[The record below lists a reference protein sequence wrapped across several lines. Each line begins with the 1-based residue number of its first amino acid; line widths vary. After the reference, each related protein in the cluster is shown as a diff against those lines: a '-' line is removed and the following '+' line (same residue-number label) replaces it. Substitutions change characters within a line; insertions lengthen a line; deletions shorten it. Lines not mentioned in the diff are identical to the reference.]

1 MRTALFRICVA
12 SALLTAGYVAGRLTP
27 EPVAEAAQA
36 GRVFEMRTYT
46 TNEGKLP
53 NLQAR
58 FRDHTLGFFKKY
70 DMTSIGY
77 WVPADGPTSQ
87 TTLVY
92 ILAHPSREAAKAN
105 WGKFS
110 PGSRLAEGCRR
121 VSGRWKDPGQVAGI
135 GVSQRD
141 RLFTD

>member
-1 MRTALFRICVA
+1 MKTALFRVTFA
-12 SALLTAGYVAGRLTP
+12 TALLAAGYIAGRLSP

-53 NLQAR
+53 ALQAR

-77 WVPADGPTSQ
+77 WVPADGPTSANHAG
-87 TTLVY
+87 L
-92 ILAHPSREAAKAN
+92 HPGAPEPRSGQGEL
-105 WGKFS
+105 GKVQRG
-110 PGSRLAEGCRR
+110 PGMAESCRG
-121 VSGRWKDPGQVAGI
+121 VPGRRKDSGQVA
-135 GVSQRD
+135 
-141 RLFTD
+141 